1 MSTKCGC
8 PAYYLIPLNKQ

>member
-8 PAYYLIPLNKQ
+8 PAYYLIPLNQQ